1 MTGCLTFPLKVAATL
16 VLLMLLAAG
25 WFYRE
30 EFMRFGRTQLG
41 MEAVPSRVGLPEAG
55 GAERGRARMDSLVRT
70 RVDSVVLTPVEMASL
85 IEAELRRLA
94 SGAPD
99 SITVELGDREVTVRG
114 QVSTEPIPATIRD
127 ILGGALGA
135 REEVEL
141 TGTLGL
147 QRAGV
152 GELEVRR
159 VRVRG
164 FPVPREM
171 VDRLIGRYVPRTEG
185 PMVLF
190 DVPAEITGI
199 RVTPQG
205 VILYGGR
212 SR

>member
-16 VLLMLLAAG
+16 VLLVVLAAG
-25 WFYRE
+25 WFYRDDIV
-30 EFMRFGRTQLG
+30 RFSRAQLG
-41 MEAVPSRVGLPEAG
+41 MPALPSRVGLPEAG
-55 GAERGRARMDSLVRT
+55 GAERGRSRMDSLVRA

-85 IEAELRRLA
+85 IDAELRRLA

-99 SITVELGDREVTVRG
+99 SISVELGDRELTIRG
-114 QVSTEPIPATIRD
+114 QISTEPIPAAIRD

-152 GELEVRR
+152 GEFEVRR

-164 FPVPREM
+164 FPIPRDL
-171 VDRLIGRYVPRTEG
+171 VDRLVGRYVPRAAG
-185 PMVLF
+185 PVVSF
-190 DVPAEITGI
+190 DVPAAVTGI
-199 RVTPQG
+199 RVTPRG